1 LYLIL
6 VFFLVGGLWWGA
18 SWADAAKFLTG
29 FSAVGS
35 IAIPAILRHAL
46 LIESGAMWIE
56 FTSFFV
62 LLATVML
69 FQRVTQEEEY
79 Y

>member
-1 LYLIL
+1 
-6 VFFLVGGLWWGA
+6 
-18 SWADAAKFLTG
+18 LTG